1 MCNENHHGVSG
12 ISTSRLETALSH
24 ANELNGIL
32 KKIYEDYGGWNIRSI
47 EKLINTFRKEI
58 VINGSIY
65 YAGSIHYADSEDFSW
80 DGDPKTLTT
89 LRLGAYKSLSCIYIK
104 QMPNIDKDIIDR
116 FDIGYEDE
124 PEWGDSI
131 TFCELTNEVAARKKP
146 LIDPEVLAKA
156 TTLFTDLQQLLAN
169 NELSLC
175 YDNEHSAL
183 FIGPKDIAWNV
194 SQNPGEPGSL
204 RDPKLRKFVTNEMIN
219 EYAEKGHI
227 AIDVICHVHIS
238 DPDTTFVNCDLTYAV

>member
-1 MCNENHHGVSG
+1 MSNDNHHGVSG
-12 ISTSRLETALSH
+12 ISTSCLETALSD

-47 EKLINTFRKEI
+47 EKLINTFHKEI

-65 YAGSIHYADSEDFSW
+65 YADSIHYADSADFSW
-80 DGDPKTLTT
+80 DGDPKTLTM
-89 LRLGAYKSLSCIYIK
+89 LRLGAYKSLSYINIK

-124 PEWGDSI
+124 PKWGV
-131 TFCELTNEVAARKKP
+131 TFCELTNELAARKKP
-146 LIDPEVLAKA
+146 LIDQEVLAKA
-156 TTLFTDLQQLLAN
+156 TTLFTDLQQLLAQ

-175 YDNEHSAL
+175 YDNENSAL

-194 SQNPGEPGSL
+194 SCVPGEPGSL
-204 RDPKLRKFVTNEMIN
+204 RDPKLRKFVTNVMIN

-227 AIDVICHVHIS
+227 ASEVICHVHIS
-238 DPDTTFVNCDLTYAV
+238 DPDETFVRCDLTYAV